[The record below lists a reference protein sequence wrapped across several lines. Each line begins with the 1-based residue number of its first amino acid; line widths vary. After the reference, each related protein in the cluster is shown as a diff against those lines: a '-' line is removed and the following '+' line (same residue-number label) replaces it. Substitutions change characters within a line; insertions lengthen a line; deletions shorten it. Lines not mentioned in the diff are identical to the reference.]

1 MGEKSLG
8 VKWSF
13 GSSMLQQES
22 MNDRAKTMS
31 PLSSIGGAFRL
42 SILTVNN
49 PIRIMKSGG
58 SIYAAVRIACRG

>member
-1 MGEKSLG
+1 
-8 VKWSF
+8 
-13 GSSMLQQES
+13 MLQQES